1 MSRAM
6 NFDHIQSA
14 RERLRGHAHLTP
26 VMTSRALDERCGA
39 QIFLKCENLQRVG
52 AFKFRGAFNAIS
64 RLPDE
69 QKRRGVVTHSS
80 GNHAQAV
87 ALVGRLLGVKT
98 TVVMPHNASTS
109 KREAT
114 EAYGATLIGCDAS
127 QREAVA
133 LRVQQEQGSVLIPPF
148 DHADIIAGQGTATCE
163 FVEQAGPLD
172 TLLVPVG
179 GGGLISGA
187 ALAAKQL
194 CPDCRVIG
202 VEPASGDDATRS
214 FRTKTLHTVENCL
227 SIADGTRTRSLGK
240 LTFPII
246 LQHVD
251 DFCTVSEEAIAE
263 AVRYL
268 FFRVKLVV
276 EPSGALGVAAL
287 LSGAWKGGKRVGVLL
302 SGGNLDAPTMTG
314 ILAAR

>member
-1 MSRAM
+1 M
-6 NFDHIQSA
+6 NFDHVQSA

-39 QIFLKCENLQRVG
+39 RIYLKCENLQRVG

-64 RLPDE
+64 RLSDE
-69 QKRRGVVTHSS
+69 QKRRGVVTYSS

-87 ALVGRLLGVKT
+87 ALVGRLLGVKA
-98 TVVMPHNASTS
+98 TVVMPRSASAS

-114 EAYGATLIGCDAS
+114 EAYGAVIIGCEAS
-127 QREAVA
+127 EREAVA
-133 LRVQQEQGSVLIPPF
+133 LRVQQEQGSVLVPPF

-163 FVEQAGPLD
+163 FLEQAGPLD

-187 ALAAKQL
+187 ALAAKHL
-194 CPDCRVIG
+194 CPVCRVIG

-214 FRTKTLHTVENCL
+214 FRTKTLHTVENCQ

-246 LQHVD
+246 LQNVD

-263 AVRYL
+263 AVRCL
-268 FFRVKLVV
+268 LFRVKLVV

-287 LSGAWKGGKRVGVLL
+287 LSGAWTGGKRVGVLL

-314 ILAAR
+314 ILAAS